1 MNSQHRSG
9 KVIYIACPWSPVGGG
24 MFKVADYMIQSQAP
38 DQVPSSQRAQLVPL
52 DTRGGGAA
60 AMSAVVLMTALARIL
75 SSRLTGKLVGVHVN
89 MAERLSMYRKCVVV
103 LAARALGVPVV
114 LHLHAAQ
121 LHHTFKTLPALVQ
134 AFVRKTFSSA
144 TRVVVLGRASQEF
157 VTHTL
162 KVPADRVEIINNGVP
177 ASTIERKPL
186 SASGERRRIFFLGN
200 LSERKG
206 VTDLLEALARSQLAK
221 AGKVD
226 AVFAGGGDVD
236 AYTAKA
242 KALGVD
248 GFTRFIGWANQ
259 QQAAE
264 WMASSDALALP
275 SYDEGLPLVILEAL
289 GHGVA
294 VICTPVG
301 EIPHNLHDGQD
312 AHFVEPGN
320 VAQLAEAIDRV
331 LGDDIYRHKL
341 EAGGLALFNS
351 GFSLD
356 HYADS
361 MARVHLQC
369 FGAAARP
376 VQSGAQAS

>member
-1 MNSQHRSG
+1 MSSPSDSN

-24 MFKVADYMIQSQAP
+24 MFKVADYMIQSQTP
-38 DQVPSSQRAQLVPL
+38 DLVPPAERARLVPL

-60 AMSAVVLMTALARIL
+60 SMSAVVLTMALARMFA
-75 SSRLTGKLVGVHVN
+75 SKLTGKLAGVHVN

-103 LAARALGVPVV
+103 LTARALGVPVV

-121 LHHTFKTLPALVQ
+121 LHHTFKTLPGLVQ
-134 AFVRKTFSSA
+134 AFVRKTFASA
-144 TRVVVLGRASQEF
+144 TRVVVLGRASQDF
-157 VTHTL
+157 VTNTL
-162 KVPADRVEIINNGVP
+162 RVPADRVEIINNGVP
-177 ASTIERKPL
+177 ASTVERKPL

-206 VTDLLEALARSQLAK
+206 VTDLLQALSRSQMAQ
-221 AGKVD
+221 AGRVD

-248 GFTRFIGWANQ
+248 GFTRFVGWANQ

-312 AHFVEPGN
+312 AHFVEPGR
-320 VAQLAEAIDRV
+320 VDQLAAAIDRV
-331 LGDDIYRHKL
+331 LGDDAYRQKL
-341 EAGGLALFNS
+341 EAGGKALFNS

-361 MARVHLQC
+361 IARVHLQC

-376 VQSGAQAS
+376 VKKGALA

>member
-1 MNSQHRSG
+1 
-9 KVIYIACPWSPVGGG
+9 
-24 MFKVADYMIQSQAP
+24 MFKVADYMIQSQSPGSVAEAE
-38 DQVPSSQRAQLVPL
+38 RAHLIPL

-60 AMSAVVLMTALARIL
+60 AMSALVLTKALVRIL
-75 SSRLTGKLVGVHVN
+75 AGRASGRLAGVHVN

-121 LHHTFKTLPALVQ
+121 LHHIFKTLPGPVQ
-134 AFVRKTFSSA
+134 AFVRKAFACA
-144 TRVVVLGRASQEF
+144 TRVVVLGKASQEF
-157 VTHTL
+157 VIHTL

-177 ASTIERKPL
+177 ASTVERQPL
-186 SASGERRRIFFLGN
+186 SATSDRRRLFFLGN

-206 VTDLLEALARSQLAK
+206 VTDLLQALARSQLAK
-221 AGKVD
+221 SGRVE
-226 AVFAGGGDVD
+226 AVFAGGGDVEV
-236 AYTAKA
+236 YNAKA

-248 GFTRFIGWANQ
+248 GFTRFVGWANQ
-259 QQAAE
+259 QQAAQ
-264 WMASSDALALP
+264 WMASADALALP

-312 AHFVEPGN
+312 AHFVAPGN
-320 VAQLAEAIDRV
+320 VEQIAEAIDRV
-331 LGDDIYRHKL
+331 LGDDAYRRKL
-341 EAGGLALFNS
+341 EAGGRALFNS

-361 MARVHLQC
+361 IARVHLQC

-376 VQSGAQAS
+376 VQKGARA